1 MDQFSIFMLDLAF
14 RAIHELALLYI
25 SDLISVRVKS
35 SYNLR
40 ANGTLLLEPLKEK
53 LLSMLGARS
62 FNAVAPSL

>member
-1 MDQFSIFMLDLAF
+1 MLDLAF
-14 RAIHELALLYI
+14 KAIHELVLLYI
-25 SDLISVRVKS
+25 SDLISVTCRVKS

-40 ANGTLLLEPLKEK
+40 ANDTLLLEPLKEK